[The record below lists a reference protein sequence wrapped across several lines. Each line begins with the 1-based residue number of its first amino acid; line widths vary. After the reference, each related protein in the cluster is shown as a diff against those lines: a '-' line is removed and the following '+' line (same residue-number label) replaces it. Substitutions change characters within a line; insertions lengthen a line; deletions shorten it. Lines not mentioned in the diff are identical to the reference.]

1 MNLLGNPVRL
11 AMLQRLAHG
20 PLSGSDIAAE
30 LQVSLRA
37 VSSHMH
43 MLKCAELVKERST
56 GAEKRSSLSPG
67 LATPRRVRHR
77 IVLEPARSGGCE
89 VTQIEFQ
96 NETIKNRRE
105 K

>member
-20 PLSGSDIAAE
+20 LLSGSDIAAE

-43 MLKCAELVKERST
+43 MLKCAELAKERST
-56 GAEKRSSLSPG
+56 GAEKIFTITRAGNSAARKAPDSS
-67 LATPRRVRHR
+67 
-77 IVLEPARSGGCE
+77 
-89 VTQIEFQ
+89 
-96 NETIKNRRE
+96 
-105 K
+105 